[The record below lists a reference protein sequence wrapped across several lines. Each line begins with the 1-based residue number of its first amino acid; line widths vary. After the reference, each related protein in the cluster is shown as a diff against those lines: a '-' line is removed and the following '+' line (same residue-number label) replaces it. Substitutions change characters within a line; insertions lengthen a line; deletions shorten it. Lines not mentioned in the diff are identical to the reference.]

1 MVKNNKMKY
10 RILTTKGSRWGE
22 GWQFGDIVEMDFPA
36 ARVPLM
42 NKEIEEV
49 KEETKEPKEEPKE
62 EGFKCEICGKVCKN
76 KIGMQSHMRTH
87 K

>member
-1 MVKNNKMKY
+1 MKY

-22 GWQFGDIVEMDFPA
+22 GWQYGDIVEMDFPA

-42 NKEIEEV
+42 NGEIEEV
-49 KEETKEPKEEPKE
+49 KEEIKKEVNPEKETE
-62 EGFKCEICGKVCKN
+62 EGFKCEVCGKVCKN
-76 KIGMQSHMRTH
+76 KIGLQSHMRTH